1 MSYYTGEPLRH
12 GPVELCDPSL
22 PTFREARSRAD
33 VDLSDWYERAA
44 ADENMLYL
52 AVTLAADHSPI
63 GEVMLHDI
71 DRETGRARL
80 HLHIFR
86 SESRDVGH
94 GEHALKAV
102 VEYAFR
108 HLKLRELT
116 LNLSEANFPAR
127 RCYAKCGFQVVDRL
141 DEDHSQI
148 VMSLT
153 RDDWRRMMEE
163 EEL

>member
-1 MSYYTGEPLRH
+1 
-12 GPVELCDPSL
+12 
-22 PTFREARSRAD
+22 
-33 VDLSDWYERAA
+33 
-44 ADENMLYL
+44 
-52 AVTLAADHSPI
+52 
-63 GEVMLHDI
+63 MLHDI